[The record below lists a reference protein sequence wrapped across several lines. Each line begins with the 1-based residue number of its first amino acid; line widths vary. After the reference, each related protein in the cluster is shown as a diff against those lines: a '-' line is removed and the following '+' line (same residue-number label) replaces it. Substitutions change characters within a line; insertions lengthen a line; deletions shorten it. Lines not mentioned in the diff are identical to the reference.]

1 MPRYLSLS
9 WKVSLLLLAVMLLL
23 LVGFTSLSLL
33 HMNDRFEAQ
42 QAQRKVQGQQYF
54 TLYNQSTEQQL
65 LTWLQSYIEL
75 QQVGHADDFD
85 AFSQSLAQQ
94 VESLQL
100 NFSLRQLTLF
110 RADGSVLFQND
121 SRPLPEQAA
130 DILQQTLETERPQS
144 VLACQQYCNKL
155 ISLPLLNRNGDVAVL
170 LLVTELTEV
179 LYNLHRTLGLHV
191 AVIRRRSDTVAEQRF
206 ALLQASDEAL
216 IKALYR
222 QVSGQLSFK
231 QIHEHGA
238 IVHLQQRQYYS
249 HLLPLTSVAAD
260 SFWLLMLEDVTA
272 LVQDETRYKQ
282 RIIQLAVAC
291 FVVLSLLIWWFSR
304 RFSRRLLQLAAA
316 LPLLAQRRYA
326 EFRFSS
332 LQREP
337 WLADELSTFNTSAR
351 TLGNQL
357 EVLDQQLAQKTSSLQ
372 HMAMFDQLTGLAN
385 RNQLQSSLQQALAA
399 IAQHHCYVG
408 LLFLDLDKFKTINN
422 SRSHVVGDQLLIET
436 ARRLESIATEH
447 DVVCRFG
454 GDEFAVLLPKLQSP
468 EQAEALAR
476 RVLALFEQPFVFV
489 QATLRLTASIGI
501 SYSNDAMQNAD
512 ELIRCADLAMYQ
524 AKAHGRNCTVVFNHQ
539 MSADLAA
546 RVQLEA
552 ELRQALLLQQFSLS
566 LQPQVDLGTGKLSGF
581 EALIRWQHPVRGV
594 VGPDEF
600 IPVLEQAQL
609 IVDVGYWVFDRA
621 CRYAVQL
628 NAAGLVDVVI
638 AVNMAADQF
647 LHAKLPDRFSQILR
661 RYNLPARQF
670 ELEITETTLIS
681 NFNDT
686 LAMMHRLKALG
697 FRFAIDDFGAGYS
710 SLNYLKRMPVD
721 VIKIDKSF
729 VLGMLDSQQDCQ
741 IVLSTIAMVHKLGL
755 DVVAEGVETFAMTQL
770 LQQHQCNFAQGYYFS
785 RPLTEQQL
793 PAFLELLGQGWPAA
807 LLKQPA

>member
-9 WKVSLLLLAVMLLL
+9 WKVLLLLLAVMLLL
-23 LVGFTSLSLL
+23 LVGFTSLSIL
-33 HMNDRFEAQ
+33 HMNDRFNAQ

-54 TLYNQSTEQQL
+54 TLYNQSAEQQL

-75 QQVGHADDFD
+75 QQVGQAENFD
-85 AFSQSLAQQ
+85 AFSQSLSQQ

-121 SRPLPEQAA
+121 NGPLPEQAA

-144 VLACQQYCNKL
+144 VLACRQYCNKL
-155 ISLPLLNRNGDVAVL
+155 ISLPVLNRNGEVAVL

-216 IKALYR
+216 IQALYR
-222 QVSGQLSFK
+222 QVSGQLSFT
-231 QIHEHGA
+231 QIREHGA

-249 HLLPLTSVAAD
+249 HLLPLTSAATD

-272 LVQDETRYKQ
+272 LIEDEIRYKQ
-282 RIIQLAVAC
+282 RIIQLAGVC
-291 FVVLSLLIWWFSR
+291 FVVLSVLIWLFSR
-304 RFSRRLLQLAAA
+304 QISRRLLRLAAA

-326 EFRFSS
+326 EFRHSS

-357 EVLDQQLAQKTSSLQ
+357 EVLDQQLAQKTDSLQ

-385 RNQLQSSLQQALAA
+385 RNLLQSSLQQALAA
-399 IAQHHCYVG
+399 IAQHQCYVG

-422 SRSHVVGDQLLIET
+422 IRSHFVGDQLLIET

-454 GDEFAVLLPKLQSP
+454 GDEFAVLLPRMQSP

-476 RVLALFEQPFVFV
+476 RVLALFEQPFVFM

-501 SYSNDAMQNAD
+501 SYSNDATQNAD

-524 AKAHGRNCTVVFNHQ
+524 AKAQGRNCTVVFNQQ

-566 LQPQVDLGTGKLSGF
+566 LQPQVDLNTGKLSGF
-581 EALIRWQHPVRGV
+581 EALIRWQHPERGI

-628 NAAGLVDVVI
+628 NAAGLSDIVI

-681 NFNDT
+681 NFSDT

-729 VLGMLDSQQDCQ
+729 VLGMLDSPQDCQ

-755 DVVAEGVETFAMTQL
+755 HVVAEGVESFAMAEL

-793 PAFLELLGQGWPAA
+793 PGFLALLAEGWPAA

>member
-9 WKVSLLLLAVMLLL
+9 WKVLLLLLAVMLLL
-23 LVGFTSLSLL
+23 LVGFTSLSIL
-33 HMNDRFEAQ
+33 HMNDRFNAQ
-42 QAQRKVQGQQYF
+42 QAQRKIQGQQYF
-54 TLYNQSTEQQL
+54 TLYNQSAEQQL

-75 QQVGHADDFD
+75 QQVGQADDFN
-85 AFSQSLAQQ
+85 AFSQSLSQQ

-100 NFSLRQLTLF
+100 NFSLRQLVLYSG
-110 RADGSVLFQND
+110 DGSVLFQND
-121 SRPLPEQAA
+121 NRPLPEQAA
-130 DILQQTLETERPQS
+130 DLLQQTLQTERPQS

-179 LYNLHRTLGLHV
+179 LYNLHRTLGLDV
-191 AVIRRRSDTVAEQRF
+191 AVIRRRSDTVDEQRF
-206 ALLQASDEAL
+206 TLLQASDEAL
-216 IKALYR
+216 IQALYR
-222 QVSGQLSFK
+222 QVSGQLSFE
-231 QIHEHGA
+231 QVRQHGA
-238 IVHLQQRQYYS
+238 IVHLQQGQYYS
-249 HLLPLTSVAAD
+249 HLLPLTSAAAD

-282 RIIQLAVAC
+282 RIIQLAAAC
-291 FVVLSLLIWWFSR
+291 FVVLSILIWLFSR

-326 EFRFSS
+326 EFRHSS

-357 EVLDQQLAQKTSSLQ
+357 EVLDQQLAQKTDSLQ

-385 RNQLQSSLQQALAA
+385 RNLLQSSLQQALADMP
-399 IAQHHCYVG
+399 QHQCYVG

-447 DVVCRFG
+447 DIVCRFG
-454 GDEFAVLLPKLQSP
+454 GDEFAVLLPRLQSP

-476 RVLALFEQPFVFV
+476 RVLALFEQPFILM
-489 QATLRLTASIGI
+489 QARLRLTASIGI
-501 SYSNDAMQNAD
+501 SYSNDATQNAD

-524 AKAHGRNCTVVFNHQ
+524 AKAHGRNCTVVFNQQ

-581 EALIRWQHPVRGV
+581 EALIRWQHPERGV

-621 CRYAVQL
+621 CHYAVQL
-628 NAAGLVDVVI
+628 NAAGLVDIVI

-647 LHAKLPDRFSQILR
+647 LHAKLPERFSQILR
-661 RYNLPARQF
+661 RYNLPAHQF

-681 NFNDT
+681 NFSDT

-729 VLGMLDSQQDCQ
+729 VLGMLDSPQDCQ

-755 DVVAEGVETFAMTQL
+755 QVVAEGVESFAMAEL

-793 PAFLELLGQGWPAA
+793 PAFLELLVQGWPAA